1 MNEIGQ
7 MAASAKLRLKEKIAY
22 GLGDVGNNFLFDLG
36 QIYLLK
42 FYTDVLGLPAVW
54 AGSIFLVSKIFDA
67 FADMTVGTIVD
78 SSKGKGKLGK
88 FRPFMIYGLLPLGL
102 LTVVCF
108 TNPDFSITGKLI
120 FAYASYMMFGLSYSV
135 VNIPFGSIAS
145 VMTQDPL
152 ERSQL
157 AAFRQAGSN
166 TGLLITTVA
175 FMPIV
180 LMFEDE
186 GTGYFAAASVFAVA
200 GVLVTLYCALNIKEH
215 VKVDRGPKERVH
227 LGKAFRSISKNT
239 PLLIL
244 CLVNLFT
251 FSAFNVKLAVQVYY
265 CQYILNDMS
274 IIPYMGFFSIGCVFI
289 GVAMLTWMVKLMGGR
304 KQTYMLGCGIWA
316 FGDLINYFFVHDA
329 VLFIVF
335 SCVAFFGSA
344 FVNSLNWALVA
355 DAVEYGEYKTGVRAE
370 GIVYS
375 FFTFFRKCSQAV
387 AGFVPGLVLTIVG
400 YVPNAVQSIGALEG
414 IRGLMF
420 IYPSVLGI
428 ATIIVMG
435 LFYKLSDERFR
446 QLLLELAKRKSQ
458 QALQK

>member
-1 MNEIGQ
+1 MGDLGQ
-7 MAASAKLRLKEKIAY
+7 AMSTTKLKLKEKIAY

-54 AGSIFLVSKIFDA
+54 AGSIFLVSKVFDA

-78 SSKGKGKLGK
+78 SGKFGSKKLGK
-88 FRPFMIYGLLPLGL
+88 FRPFMIYGLIPLAL

-120 FAYASYMMFGLSYSV
+120 FAYASYMAFGLSYSI
-135 VNIPFGSIAS
+135 VNIPFGSMAS
-145 VMTQDPL
+145 AMTQDPI

-180 LMFEDE
+180 LMFDTQEH
-186 GTGYFAAASVFAVA
+186 GYFVAACVFAVA
-200 GVLVTLYCALNIKEH
+200 GVIATLYCALNIKEH
-215 VKVDRGPKERVH
+215 VHVERRAHERVH
-227 LGKAFRSISKNT
+227 LGSAFKSILKNT

-265 CQYILNDMS
+265 CQYILNDMT
-274 IIPYMGFFSIGCVFI
+274 ILPYMGFFSIGCVFI
-289 GVAMLTWMVKLMGGR
+289 GVALVTRMVKLLGGR
-304 KQTYMLGCGIWA
+304 KQTYMFGCAVWA
-316 FGDLINYFFVHDA
+316 VGDLVNYLFVTDPT
-329 VLFIVF
+329 VFIIF
-335 SCVAFFGSA
+335 SCVAFFGSS

-355 DAVEYGEYKTGVRAE
+355 DAVEYGEWKTGVRAE
-370 GIVYS
+370 GIIYS

-387 AGFVPGLVLTIVG
+387 AGFVPGLVLTLVG
-400 YVPNAVQSIGALEG
+400 YVLNAVQSAGALEG
-414 IRGLMF
+414 IKGLMF
-420 IYPSVLGI
+420 IYPGVLAV

-435 LFYKLSDERFR
+435 MCYKLTDQKFR
-446 QLLLELAKRKSQ
+446 ELLAELQKRKNQ
-458 QALQK
+458 QA